1 MWDSKSQ
8 ALEYQSL
15 KVARGIGA
23 AAMEDILR
31 LNRESMQFKYHERS
45 QLYRGL
51 ESGDDKAIPDKQVK
65 ANFEDVSTLDVRTY
79 EPKIFTT
86 FEQECRE

>member
-1 MWDSKSQ
+1 M
-8 ALEYQSL
+8 
-15 KVARGIGA
+15 ARGIGA

-86 FEQECRE
+86 FE

>member
-86 FEQECRE
+86 FE

>member
-31 LNRESMQFKYHERS
+31 LNRESM
-45 QLYRGL
+45 
-51 ESGDDKAIPDKQVK
+51 
-65 ANFEDVSTLDVRTY
+65 
-79 EPKIFTT
+79 
-86 FEQECRE
+86 